1 MHYIH
6 TLSERQKRLIIL
18 LFIIVPIVV
27 FGLLIGVWANK
38 RGMFKKMVFLKT
50 TIKSAQGVDPS
61 SRVTFSGIEIG
72 KVEKIKLLGPDAIE
86 VVFKIQ
92 KEFNPLVQDGDA
104 LKAVDQLDA
113 ENLMAKL
120 SPVVDAAER
129 IVLKID
135 KITASIPE
143 QKINSS
149 ITDVAGILNDVK
161 TGKATV
167 GKLVSTDKGE
177 LAEKVNELIQ
187 KINHIAKKAEEATA
201 RLPETMNNVA
211 DLTKSAT
218 SVTKDLEREKTIQ
231 AVLKNLNR
239 VLEDIDKM
247 APAIHK
253 SVENAG
259 NILGD
264 SSLVTK
270 RVPAL
275 MDDVEQT
282 LNDTMLMIQGLKT
295 GWPVNKFVPSGKDKQ
310 VFEPTLREP
319 PQPAT
324 K

>member
-1 MHYIH
+1 
-6 TLSERQKRLIIL
+6 
-18 LFIIVPIVV
+18 
-27 FGLLIGVWANK
+27 
-38 RGMFKKMVFLKT
+38 
-50 TIKSAQGVDPS
+50 
-61 SRVTFSGIEIG
+61 
-72 KVEKIKLLGPDAIE
+72 VEKIKLLGPDAIE

-92 KEFNPLVQDGDA
+92 KEFNPLVRKDSVAVIVAQGFIGTKEFRITGGSPGSPLVQDGDA

-187 KINHIAKKAEEATA
+187 KITLIAKKAEEATA

-211 DLTKSAT
+211 DISKSAT

-231 AVLKNLNR
+231 AVLRNLNR